1 MKKSLCS
8 LALLASLLSAACFS
22 QETAPPIPSLSQW
35 EENMKSYSRKFMSTP
50 INGKANETLVWYYDG
65 IKVYY
70 QIAEYTNDKS
80 WLTGAKTCRDWY
92 RDKYIFGRPSHVD
105 GWRMFPHGLMLD
117 YLKTGDDN
125 DKKAVEIMEKN
136 GAFSDRSIDY
146 AKTSTYNLKSVELS
160 REVAYNINV
169 HVVAQALGVASFSKQ
184 DPYIDIALGHIKIW
198 NDWMKSHSASF
209 PYLSDGGKT
218 GFQPFMAGLT
228 CEALIRYYESKGADP
243 YKKTEIIAAISELA
257 TLMWDAAFIKGQN
270 TLYYESN
277 RKGPAPDLNLLI
289 CPLYGW
295 LWHRTGDK
303 GFIDKGD
310 ALFQG
315 GIAGAY
321 LSGGKQFS
329 QNYRWS
335 FDYVKWRKEPVD
347 LDAGAAEAAK
357 ERRAAELKRA
367 TVFPN
372 PFKSSSGMKL
382 SIDNIFPECVFTLS
396 DASGKKVIE
405 LNSAKKAYIEW
416 DGMLAKDSPIP
427 AGSYSYVIKTKDGLE
442 RTGKL
447 EVKK

>member
-1 MKKSLCS
+1 MKNLRCALVILFS
-8 LALLASLLSAACFS
+8 LLAVPVLS
-22 QETAPPIPSLSQW
+22 QEIGPPIPSLSQW
-35 EENMKSYSRKFMSTP
+35 EDNMKSYGRKFMSTP

-80 WLTGAKTCRDWY
+80 WLAGAKTCMNWY

-117 YLKTGDDN
+117 YLRTSDEK
-125 DKKAVEIMEKN
+125 DKRAIEIMEKN
-136 GAFSDRSIDY
+136 GAFSDRNVDY
-146 AKTSTYNLKSVELS
+146 ARTSTFDLKSVALS

-169 HVVAQALGVASFSKQ
+169 HVVASALGVASFSKP
-184 DPYIDIALGHIKIW
+184 DPYIDIALGHIKSW
-198 NDWMKSHSASF
+198 NDWIKSHNPSF

-347 LDAGAAEAAK
+347 LDAGAALAQK
-357 ERRAAELKRA
+357 EKRAAQLKRA

-372 PFKSSSGMKL
+372 PYKPSSGMKL
-382 SIDNIFPECVFTLS
+382 VIDNIFPECVFILN
-396 DASGKKVIE
+396 DVSGKKVIE

-416 DGMLAKDSPIP
+416 DGMLSKDAPIQ

-447 EVKK
+447 DIKK